1 MSGKGLSERNQR
13 RLRLSIVRR
22 LADIQSPGDVY
33 DRDSSDTLEFDSPS
47 VLSQTANSTE
57 YEELVEAG
65 GACISVNQP
74 FEIEMA
80 GFSSSESDTPT
91 SQSNA
96 LSQSQSQKT
105 PVSDVLET
113 AGYSSDDESDDA
125 FFGVLETAGYSS
137 GDESGDAFLDML
149 DAAGSS
155 SERDFDEASSDSG
168 SETHS
173 DVDMSSLD
181 ALTTPSSEQSD
192 PLLFAGSSINSRGF
206 DVSFMSLAQRHNLT
220 YACQDDILKLFA
232 YALPHPNYVPSSSYG
247 MRTKFVKF
255 KTETML
261 LFYCG
266 YCLSPLTEGSPCCSE
281 AVQDRAVF
289 IKLSLAKQLQ
299 ERFKGKIV
307 SINQLCIPIL
317 LSSFYRKLTES

>member
-1 MSGKGLSERNQR
+1 MSGKDLSECNQR

-22 LADIQSPGDVY
+22 LTDIQSPGDVY
-33 DRDSSDTLEFDSPS
+33 DRDSSDTLEFDNPS
-47 VLSQTANSTE
+47 VLSQTNSTE

-65 GACISVNQP
+65 GACISMNQP

-113 AGYSSDDESDDA
+113 AGYCSDDESDDA

-149 DAAGSS
+149 DTAGSS
-155 SERDFDEASSDSG
+155 SECDFDEASSDSG

-181 ALTTPSSEQSD
+181 ALTAPSSEQSD
-192 PLLFAGSSINSRGF
+192 PLLFAGSSINLHDF

-232 YALPHPNYVPSSSYG
+232 YALPQPNYVPSSSYG

-255 KTETML
+255 KTML
-261 LFYCG
+261 LSYCG
-266 YCLSPLTEGSPCCSE
+266 YCLSPLTEGGLV
-281 AVQDRAVF
+281 VQ
-289 IKLSLAKQLQ
+289 KQC
-299 ERFKGKIV
+299 RIV
-307 SINQLCIPIL
+307 LCL
-317 LSSFYRKLTES
+317 LNCL